1 MCLFYGM
8 KSLSRVLIAFY
19 LLLLIKFV
27 VFKDMDMILIGHMRF
42 YFGGTQTGD
51 ANWIP
56 FKTLLAYIMGNKGLL
71 ITGLNLLGNLL
82 LLAPI
87 GFLIPAGFPEIRKNA
102 IFMLALCTSL
112 SIEIIQHLFQIGIFD
127 VDDVLLNGLG
137 FILGYYFSAL
147 LPGNWRKIF
156 TLMFATI
163 LLGLLL
169 YYLSHSVPMNPMPP
183 R

>member
-1 MCLFYGM
+1 M
-8 KSLSRVLIAFY
+8 KIFTRTLIAFY

-27 VFKDMDMILIGHMRF
+27 VFKDLDMILVGHMRF

-51 ANWIP
+51 PNWIP
-56 FKTLLAYIMGNKGLL
+56 FKTIASYFMGNKGLL
-71 ITGLNLLGNLL
+71 IVGLNLAGNLL

-87 GFLIPAGFPEIRKNA
+87 GFLIPAGFPDIRRNT

-112 SIEIIQHLFQIGIFD
+112 SIEIIQHIFQIGIFD
-127 VDDVLLNGLG
+127 VDDVLLNSLG
-137 FILGYYFSAL
+137 FILGYYFCAL
-147 LPGNWRKIF
+147 LPGNWQKAF
-156 TLMFATI
+156 TLMFSII

-169 YYLSHSVPMNPMPP
+169 YYLSHSVPMNPMPL

>member
-1 MCLFYGM
+1 MKIFTRTLF
-8 KSLSRVLIAFY
+8 AFY

-27 VFKDMDMILIGHMRF
+27 VFKDMDMILFGHMRF

-51 ANWIP
+51 PNWIP
-56 FKTLLAYIMGNKGLL
+56 FKTIAAYFMGNKGLL
-71 ITGLNLLGNLL
+71 IAGLNLAGNLL

-87 GFLIPAGFPEIRKNA
+87 GFLIPAGFPDIRRNT
-102 IFMLALCTSL
+102 IFMLAFCTSL

-147 LPGNWRKIF
+147 LPGNWQKAF
-156 TLMFATI
+156 SLMFATI

-169 YYLSHSVPMNPMPP
+169 YYLSHSVPINPMPP

>member
-1 MCLFYGM
+1 MNY
-8 KSLSRVLIAFY
+8 LSRTILLVY
-19 LLLLIKFV
+19 TLLLIKFV

-56 FKTLLAYIMGNKGLL
+56 FKTLLAYIIGNKGFL

-87 GFLIPAGFPEIRKNA
+87 GFLIPAGFPEIRRNA
-102 IFMLALCTSL
+102 IFMLAMCTSL
-112 SIEIIQHLFQIGIFD
+112 SIEIIQHIFQIGIFD

-147 LPGNWRKIF
+147 LPGNWRKNF
-156 TLMFATI
+156 TFMFTTI

>member
-1 MCLFYGM
+1 M
-8 KSLSRVLIAFY
+8 KIFTRTLIAFY

-27 VFKDMDMILIGHMRF
+27 VFKDLDMILVGHMRF

-51 ANWIP
+51 PNWIP
-56 FKTLLAYIMGNKGLL
+56 FKTIASYFMGNKGLL
-71 ITGLNLLGNLL
+71 IVGLNLAGNLL

-87 GFLIPAGFPEIRKNA
+87 GFLIPAGFPDIRRNT

-112 SIEIIQHLFQIGIFD
+112 SIEIIQHIFQIGFFD
-127 VDDVLLNGLG
+127 IDDVLLNSLG
-137 FILGYYFSAL
+137 FILGYYFCAL
-147 LPGNWRKIF
+147 LPGNWQKAF
-156 TLMFATI
+156 TLMFSII

-169 YYLSHSVPMNPMPP
+169 YYLSHSVPMNPMPL